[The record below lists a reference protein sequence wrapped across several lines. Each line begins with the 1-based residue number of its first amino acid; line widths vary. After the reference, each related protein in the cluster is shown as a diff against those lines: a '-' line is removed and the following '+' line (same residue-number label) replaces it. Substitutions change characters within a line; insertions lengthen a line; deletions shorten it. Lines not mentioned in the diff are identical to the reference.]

1 MSARDEERLSL
12 SLADGGALEGEL
24 SHGPAI
30 GPAAVVFVHGF
41 GSTRKGEKASALE
54 AECARRGWSFATF
67 DLRGHGDST
76 GTLLDLRG
84 TTMLED
90 MTRID
95 AALAIRG
102 VDRLFLVGSSMGGWL
117 ASWFARAHPQRVAA
131 VAVLAPAFTFP
142 DPLWAGLDDEMRH
155 DWRTSGRL
163 AAFNEG
169 RRRQEELS
177 YRLIEDA
184 ARYRRDELARGW
196 ATPLLIFHGMQDD
209 VVPYAESVQ
218 FVQHA
223 GPVVPMEL
231 RLLNPG
237 DHRLVDYKEEMASAF
252 CRFFERRSASR
263 A

>member
-1 MSARDEERLSL
+1 MSVRERERLSV
-12 SLADGGALEGEL
+12 SPADGVTLQGEL
-24 SHGPAI
+24 SYDSAI
-30 GPAAVVFVHGF
+30 GPAAVVFLHGF
-41 GSTRKGEKASALE
+41 GSTCKGEKATALE

-67 DLRGHGDST
+67 DLRGHGESS
-76 GTLLDLRG
+76 GTMHDLRG

-90 MTRID
+90 IQHID

-102 VDRLFLVGSSMGGWL
+102 IDRLFLIGSSMGGWL
-117 ASWFARAHPQRVAA
+117 TAWFARTHPERVVAA
-131 VAVLAPAFTFP
+131 GVIAPAFTFP
-142 DPLWAGLDDEMRH
+142 HALWEGLDEELRA
-155 DWRTSGRL
+155 DWKTTGRL
-163 AAFNEG
+163 AVFNEG

-177 YRLIEDA
+177 YRLMEDA
-184 ARYRRDELARGW
+184 ERYRVEDLARDW
-196 ATPLLIFHGMQDD
+196 STPLLIFHGMQDD